1 MPLGVTLRT
10 TLKAGALVAGFCMAG
25 PAHGA
30 PSPSRVREAEL
41 AAAVERLIAIED
53 IKQLKARYYRC
64 LDTKDWECWRTQVFT
79 PDFAFLN
86 ANGAPQGTARGPQV
100 MIDVITNNGIYD
112 RVKTVHQ
119 GHMPEIEI
127 LSPTTARGIWQGD
140 FMHTYPVGQPY
151 QTTGREIAAPGL
163 TNHTWTFY
171 KETYEKI
178 GGKWFIKTI
187 DLSSGRLWR
196 EDYDDND
203 ITIPQR
209 PAPLSR

>member
-1 MPLGVTLRT
+1 MRVGGKLSHCFA
-10 TLKAGALVAGFCMAG
+10 AGALALCAIG
-25 PAHGA
+25 PASAFAASSPAGA
-30 PSPSRVREAEL
+30 HQPEL
-41 AAAVERLIAIED
+41 AAAVDRLVAIED

-64 LDTKDWECWRTQVFT
+64 LDTKDWACWRTQVFA

-86 ANGAPQGTARGPQV
+86 ANGVSQSAARGPQV

-140 FMHTYPVGQPY
+140 FMHTYPVGQEY

-171 KETYEKI
+171 
-178 GGKWFIKTI
+178 
-187 DLSSGRLWR
+187 
-196 EDYDDND
+196 
-203 ITIPQR
+203 
-209 PAPLSR
+209 